1 MRLEIY
7 MFKMKKTS
15 KANVPW
21 MDIAMGEI
29 GTTEIKGAKDNDRI
43 VEYHQSVA
51 LRASDDETPWCASFA
66 NFCLKEAG
74 IEGTDSAAALSF
86 RKWGQEVKVSHLRY
100 GDICVIDRGG
110 GRGHVGFFVG
120 FDRSGRL
127 LLLGGNQ
134 DDQVNTTAFPSDAF
148 AYFRRPRKLTDTNTA
163 KITIGGGAAATFIPA
178 AVNSMTGHADGT
190 AVLESATEIAK
201 VNGGAGMDTG
211 LATDVVNIVES
222 VAPGYGEVARLLI
235 VIGTAC
241 FILYNRFKDLRNRGI

>member
-1 MRLEIY
+1 

-134 DDQVNTTAFPSDAF
+134 DDQVTTTAFPSDAF

-163 KITIGGGAAATFIPA
+163 KIAIGGGAAATFIPA
-178 AVNSMTGHADGT
+178 AVNSMTEHADGT
-190 AVLESATEIAK
+190 AILESATEIAK
-201 VNGGAGMDTG
+201 VNGGVGMDTG
-211 LATDVVNIVES
+211 LAADVVNIVES

>member
-1 MRLEIY
+1 

-86 RKWGQEVKVSHLRY
+86 RKWGQEVKVSGLRY

-163 KITIGGGAAATFIPA
+163 KITIAGGAAATVIPA
-178 AVNSMTGHADGT
+178 VVNSMSGHAAGT
-190 AVLESATEIAK
+190 AIGYGE
-201 VNGGAGMDTG
+201 VNGGVGMDTG
-211 LATDVVNIVES
+211 LAADVVNIVES

-235 VIGTAC
+235 VIGTAG
-241 FILYNRFKDLRNRGI
+241 FILYNRLKDLRNRGI

>member
-1 MRLEIY
+1 

-178 AVNSMTGHADGT
+178 AVNSMTEHADGT
-190 AVLESATEIAK
+190 AIVESATEIAK

>member
-1 MRLEIY
+1 MI
-7 MFKMKKTS
+7 KSSKTRA
-15 KANVPW
+15 ANVPW

-29 GTTEIKGAKDNDRI
+29 GTTEIAGHENNDRI

-100 GDICVIDRGG
+100 GDICVIDRGS

-120 FDRSGRL
+120 FDRSGRV

-134 DDQVNTTAFPSDAF
+134 DDQVNTTAFPLDAF
-148 AYFRRPRKLTDTNTA
+148 AYFRRPRKLTDTTTA

-178 AVNSMTGHADGT
+178 VVNSMTGHAAGT
-190 AVLESATEIAK
+190 AAKACSDAVQSITEAARSSGDLVLDEGTTSAI
-201 VNGGAGMDTG
+201 VGAVD
-211 LATDVVNIVES
+211 AI
-222 VAPGYGEVARLLI
+222 APGYGEIARLAI
-235 VIGTAC
+235 VIGTAS
-241 FILYNRFKDLRNRGI
+241 FLLYNRFKDLRNRGI

>member
-178 AVNSMTGHADGT
+178 AVNSMTEHADGT
-190 AVLESATEIAK
+190 AILESATEIAK
-201 VNGGAGMDTG
+201 VNSGVGMDTG
-211 LATDVVNIVES
+211 LASDVVNIVES

>member
-1 MRLEIY
+1 MRLELY
-7 MFKMKKTS
+7 MFKTKKTS

-51 LRASDDETPWCASFA
+51 LKASDDETPWCASFA

-86 RKWGQEVKVSHLRY
+86 RKWGQEVKVSDLRY

-134 DDQVNTTAFPSDAF
+134 DDQVNTTAFPLDAF
-148 AYFRRPRKLTDTNTA
+148 AYFRRPRKLTDTTTA
-163 KITIGGGAAATFIPA
+163 KITIVGGATATVIPA
-178 AVNSMTGHADGT
+178 VVNSMTGHEAGT

-201 VNGGAGMDTG
+201 VNGGVGLDTG
-211 LATDVVNIVES
+211 LTTTIVNIVES

-235 VIGTAC
+235 VIGTAG
-241 FILYNRFKDLRNRGI
+241 FILYNRFRDLRSRGI

>member
-1 MRLEIY
+1 

-163 KITIGGGAAATFIPA
+163 KIAIGGSAAATFIPA
-178 AVNSMTGHADGT
+178 AVNSMTEHADGT
-190 AVLESATEIAK
+190 AILESATEIAK
-201 VNGGAGMDTG
+201 VNGGVGMDTG

>member
-1 MRLEIY
+1 

-163 KITIGGGAAATFIPA
+163 KIAIGGGAAATFIPA
-178 AVNSMTGHADGT
+178 AVNSMTEHADGT
-190 AVLESATEIAK
+190 AILESATEIAK

>member
-1 MRLEIY
+1 

-86 RKWGQEVKVSHLRY
+86 RKWGQEVKVSGLRY

-134 DDQVNTTAFPSDAF
+134 DDQVNTTAFPLDAF

-163 KITIGGGAAATFIPA
+163 KITIAGGAAATVIPA
-178 AVNSMTGHADGT
+178 AVNSMTGHAAGT
-190 AVLESATEIAK
+190 AILESATEIAK
-201 VNGGAGMDTG
+201 VNSGLDMDTG
-211 LATDVVNIVES
+211 LATTVVNIVES

-235 VIGTAC
+235 VIGTAG
-241 FILYNRFKDLRNRGI
+241 FILYNRFKDLRIRGI

>member
-1 MRLEIY
+1 

-86 RKWGQEVKVSHLRY
+86 RKWGQEVKVSGLRY

-134 DDQVNTTAFPSDAF
+134 DDQVNTTAFPLDAF

-163 KITIGGGAAATFIPA
+163 KITIAGGAAATVIPA
-178 AVNSMTGHADGT
+178 AVNSMTGHAAVQSVTEAARASGDLAWDEGT
-190 AVLESATEIAK
+190 TTAIV
-201 VNGGAGMDTG
+201 GA
-211 LATDVVNIVES
+211 VES
-222 VAPGYGEVARLLI
+222 IAPGYGEVARLLI
-235 VIGTAC
+235 VIGTAG
-241 FILYNRFKDLRNRGI
+241 FILYNRLKDLRIRGI

>member
-1 MRLEIY
+1 

-134 DDQVNTTAFPSDAF
+134 DDQVNTTAFPLDAF

-178 AVNSMTGHADGT
+178 AVNSMTEHADGT
-190 AVLESATEIAK
+190 AILESATEIAK
-201 VNGGAGMDTG
+201 VNSGVGMDTG
-211 LATDVVNIVES
+211 LASDVVNIVES

-235 VIGTAC
+235 VIGTAG
-241 FILYNRFKDLRNRGI
+241 FSLYNRFKYLRNRGI

>member
-7 MFKMKKTS
+7 MFKTKKTS

-43 VEYHQSVA
+43 VEYHQSVS

-86 RKWGQEVKVSHLRY
+86 RKWGQEVKVSDLRY

-120 FDRSGRL
+120 LDRSGRA

-134 DDQVNTTAFPSDAF
+134 DDQVNTTSFPLDAF

-163 KITIGGGAAATFIPA
+163 KITIGGGVAATVVPTI
-178 AVNSMTGHADGT
+178 VNSMTGHE
-190 AVLESATEIAK
+190 AVIESATEFSK
-201 VNGGAGMDTG
+201 LNGGINVDSDLT
-211 LATDVVNIVES
+211 TSVVNIVES

-235 VIGTAC
+235 VIGTAA
-241 FILYNRFKDLRNRGI
+241 FILYNRLKDLRNRGI